1 MASRPLQ
8 RIRSIDEETCRRLA
22 AVGITT
28 VRDLLVTSPLRLMM
42 AANLSLDQVE
52 DLLLLTSDAVK
63 PDSISVLSLLRQRAS
78 RRRFLKTGVAAL
90 DTALHGGLL
99 LGIRIPCHSTF

>member
-1 MASRPLQ
+1 
-8 RIRSIDEETCRRLA
+8 
-22 AVGITT
+22 
-28 VRDLLVTSPLRLMM
+28 MM